1 MDKLSNCLDFFLT
14 LFKDANLIRDRA
26 LSQFVYPEGQVND
39 CRELDW
45 SKVVAMRMNNQADVE
60 RRWWVQC
67 AVLNQIC
74 VDNRIKTC
82 IMSVKEDYISTCDC
96 GKTCR

>member
-1 MDKLSNCLDFFLT
+1 MDKLSNCLDLFLT

-26 LSQFVYPEGQVND
+26 LSQFVYPQTQVND

-45 SKVVAMRMNNQADVE
+45 SKVVAMGMDDKADVE

-67 AVLNQIC
+67 AVLNQVC
-74 VDNRIKTC
+74 VDNRIKAC
-82 IMSVKEDYISTCDC
+82 KMSVEKNSISTSDS
-96 GKTCR
+96 